1 VRLGPVSASGQS
13 LPQWAIWRGAV
24 EKIKGFGELIDYLA
38 GFSAGSPL
46 AETDALNVDRH
57 EKRLGHLPAV
67 GVVGIDAPGRR
78 HFYALKFAIVR

>member
-1 VRLGPVSASGQS
+1 MDSKIRT
-13 LPQWAIWRGAV
+13 GAD
-24 EKIKGFGELIDYLA
+24 EKIKGFGELMDYLA
-38 GFSAGSPL
+38 VFSADSPL
-46 AETDALNVDRH
+46 AETDVLNVDRH